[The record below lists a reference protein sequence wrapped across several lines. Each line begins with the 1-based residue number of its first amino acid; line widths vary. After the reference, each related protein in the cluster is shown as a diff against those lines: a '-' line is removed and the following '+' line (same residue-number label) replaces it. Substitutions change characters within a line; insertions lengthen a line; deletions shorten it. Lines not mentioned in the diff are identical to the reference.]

1 MKFFSKIS
9 IVLLL
14 LIISSGL
21 SARNI
26 FTKTEKSIVCKA
38 NLVLTSATI
47 SGTTTVCQNAA
58 SPVITF
64 TGSGGIAPYTF
75 TYNINGG
82 ANIITAPSTG
92 NTITISAPTGVVGVF
107 IYNLISVKDSTNA
120 TQNQTG
126 SATVTVSAPPTVDFT
141 FTNDN
146 TCSGTALQFTSNVIG
161 SGTYVYS
168 WNFGDA
174 STLSNQQNPSHSF
187 TSLGCGT
194 ATFNVVLTITGGGCT
209 VTRNRTVTV
218 KQKPDISFS
227 DNINPFDPFSNC
239 NNAAANPV
247 YSIIVENTSAS
258 SCISSYSINWGDGN
272 TQSNITFPI
281 NHTYNLIGA
290 YSMVITANGNNGC
303 SNSKTY
309 IIKNVSNPLGG
320 INSPGSTQNLCAPTA
335 NLQFSISNWGSNSL
349 DTTYSIDYGDS
360 STLFLTQNQLN
371 SSIYYNS
378 ANPSSSTNYPIPHVY
393 TTSSCPATS
402 FEVRLDVTNA
412 CGTTPFT
419 LGNISILTK
428 PVADFTSPPNGCV
441 NTSILFTNTT
451 LAGYGQGCV
460 QSSIYTWNFGDG
472 SPTITTPLSPPQN
485 ISHTYLTPGIYT
497 VTLTAQNFC
506 GITTKTQQICV
517 EPPLVPLFSLNT
529 TSGCTPLAVSA
540 TNTTNLTNQ
549 CTTPTYLWQ
558 VTHTPLYCATST
570 VTIPNQTTQNASF
583 NFITPGTYN
592 IRLTATNSCGAVTSA
607 VQTVTVKKPPTA
619 SINAIPNF
627 CGTAAI
633 TPSAVVDGCAPA
645 SSVLTYAWNF
655 PGGFP
660 SSSSAV
666 SPGTVNYAATGN
678 YTVSLTV
685 ANECG
690 VSTTAT
696 EAFLVS
702 VSPTITNTTLSQ
714 TICSG
719 TQTTLVNIT
728 ANPAGTTFSW
738 TALATSGI
746 TGFTPSGNSNTI
758 PVQTLTTTNTSPGT
772 VTYTITPSIGS
783 CVGTAVQ
790 YVITV
795 NPEPTFTSQPLPSTA
810 CQGAALA
817 PLSVAITSAGGSP
830 LYQWYSNTVNNTT
843 SGTLI
848 TGATNATYT
857 PSSSAI
863 GALYYYC
870 LITLSSGG
878 CASLTSATATVTI
891 SPLAT
896 ITLQPLAT
904 QDICVGVTIPSPLTI
919 NFSGG
924 TGTATYQWFS
934 NTSNSIVGGTAIPGA
949 TNASYTPTVFTSPGT
964 FYYYVVLTLSG
975 NGCGATTSTVAAI
988 NVSADPTI
996 SSQPNA
1002 SQTLCQG
1009 TIPTTLS
1016 VTAVGGLGAFSYQ
1029 WYAAPAT
1036 LIPSAI
1042 SSTFVPDTNIVGT
1055 TNYYCI
1061 VSQPGLGCEVT
1072 SANAQVVVVP
1082 APTISSQPQSSA
1094 ICVGGVPNPL
1104 SVTYTNGTGAASYQW
1119 YDGAGLISGATA
1131 ATFTPTLTATTSYY
1145 CIVTFS
1151 SGGCTNIT
1159 SNTAVITVEPL
1170 PTINLQPI
1178 LTQSV
1183 CVGGVIPPLTVS
1195 YLNGAGTPTY
1205 QWYSNSTNATTGGT
1219 PVGTNSASFSP
1230 PVFNTSGTFY
1240 YYTTVSLSGNGC
1252 GAATSNSSE
1261 VIVVADPILNTQPFA
1276 AQTLCQGTTPT
1287 TLAITASGGLGVIS
1301 YQWYSN
1307 SPPNTLLA
1315 GATNDTYIPDTSVPG
1330 TTSYYCVVSQPG
1342 LGCEVA
1348 SNLAAV
1354 NVVPAPLFTTQ
1365 PQNRAVCEGG
1375 TVAPINVA
1383 YSNGTGVASY
1393 QWYSNSTNSNSGGT
1407 IIIGATINT
1416 FNPPSSN
1423 VGTVY
1428 YYCEITFSSGGC
1440 TLITSNTAEVTIF
1453 QIPVIVA
1460 QNVVT
1465 CTGDLL
1471 NFIPQPSSGNI
1482 IPTNTFYTWNLI
1494 SINPLGSVTG
1504 ATTET
1509 VPQSGL
1515 IQTLVSSINQVATV
1529 TYIVTPVAGI
1539 CNGNSFTVEVLV
1551 YPKPVVIFDIANQTI
1566 CDGSSSS
1573 LVTLSSATP
1582 GATTFTWTAIV
1593 PAGISGAILSGTD
1606 TIPVQTLVNSTAIPL
1621 TVTYAAVGTFT
1632 SNSVGCDG
1640 PASIYS
1646 ITVNPTIISS
1656 GTVSNYNGYGVSFF
1670 GATDGFIDLTVT
1682 GGSETYTYVWS
1693 GSNGFSATTEDLNG
1707 IPAGT
1712 YSVIVSDGF
1721 CVPTILTFILTQPPE
1736 LLFQEDLSVH
1746 VNLICFGDN
1755 NGVLGITI
1763 TQESVPPYD
1772 FQVINSSGTI
1782 VNTILNDTGL
1792 HQVFTGLGADTYSV
1806 KIIDANGGV
1815 KILNGIIITQPNDI
1829 VVTAATTPITCY
1841 GANNASI
1848 TLTVSG
1854 GTGPYTAQ
1862 WDNLATG
1869 FFQDNLSAATYI
1881 ILVTDTNNC
1890 TKSISVVIPEAL
1902 LFTVNPIVKN
1912 ISCFGSND
1920 GSINLN
1926 FVGGIPAINLAWSD
1940 GSTAG
1945 TTRNNLG
1952 PGTYSVTIIDGTPCT
1967 IARTFTIVEPQPLVL
1982 SANLTNAFDCN
1993 DANSGAIN
2001 LLVSGGTPPFV
2012 YSWSNGATTEDLSA
2026 ITGGNY
2032 FVTVTDANGC
2042 TQTGQYVISRPAPIG
2057 IAITTQTDFDCD
2069 TRYVYQDFMAQVS
2082 GGIPPYQL
2090 QWSSGTSSGVNN
2102 EIMHSNVNGAVLL
2115 TVTDS
2120 YGCVATNVVNV
2131 ATPALGYSSFDTT
2144 STGYTTYGI
2153 YSIGDPI
2160 QFQSIFTGDYVSIS
2174 WDFGDGTFSTEL
2186 NPVHMYNIPKDYIIK
2201 QTVTYPFGCIY
2212 VQTISLIVEKGYV
2225 LVVPTA
2231 FTPNGDGLNDTFRP
2245 VTKALNN
2252 VQLDIYDTW
2261 GSLIYSEKGDVL
2273 KGWDAKIKGINAE
2286 NGNYYSKVS
2295 AETFYGTI
2303 VNSNQTFVLIK

>member
-1 MKFFSKIS
+1 MKFVLKIGLVLVFFGVHCGLFARNVFFSDFKTKEVS
-9 IVLLL
+9 LNLLL
-14 LIISSGL
+14 P
-21 SARNI
+21 
-26 FTKTEKSIVCKA
+26 T
-38 NLVLTSATI
+38 ATI

-58 SPVITF
+58 GPVITF
-64 TGSGGIAPYTF
+64 TGSGGTAPYTF

-82 ANIITAPSTG
+82 ANIVTPPSIG
-92 NTITISAPTGVVGVF
+92 NTITIAAPTGVVGVY
-107 IYNLISVKDSTNA
+107 IYNLISVKDNTNA
-120 TQNQTG
+120 TQNQSG

-141 FTNDN
+141 FTNDT
-146 TCSGTALQFTSNVIG
+146 TCSGTALQFTSNVVG
-161 SGTYVYS
+161 TGTYVYS
-168 WNFGDA
+168 WNFGDG
-174 STLSNQQNPSHSF
+174 TPLSNQQNPTHSF

-194 ATFNVVLTITGGGCT
+194 ATFTVILTITGGGCT

-218 KQKPDISFS
+218 KQKPDISFI
-227 DNINPFDPFSNC
+227 DTINPFDPFSNC

-247 YSIIVENTSAS
+247 YSIIVGNTSAS
-258 SCISSYSINWGDGN
+258 NCISSYSINWGDGN

-360 STLFLTQNQLN
+360 ATLFLTQNQLN

-378 ANPSSSTNYPIPHVY
+378 GNPSISTNYPIPHIY

-428 PVADFTSPPNGCV
+428 PLADFTSPPNGCV

-506 GITTKTQQICV
+506 GITTKTQQICI
-517 EPPLVPLFSLNT
+517 EPPLIPQFTLNT
-529 TSGCTPLAVSA
+529 TSSCAPVAVTA
-540 TNTTNLTNQ
+540 TNSTDLTNQ
-549 CTTPTYLWQ
+549 CSGATYLWQ

-570 VTIPNQTTQNASF
+570 VTIPNQTTQNATY
-583 NFITPGTYN
+583 NFTESGTYA
-592 IRLTATNSCGAVTSA
+592 IKLTMTNSCGSVNTTQ
-607 VQTVTVKKPPTA
+607 VVTVKKPPTVTIA
-619 SINAIPNF
+619 AFNNACGSANINPTATAIN
-627 CGTAAI
+627 
-633 TPSAVVDGCAPA
+633 CAPA
-645 SSVLTYAWNF
+645 SSVLTYAWSF
-655 PGGFP
+655 PGGTP
-660 SSSSAV
+660 ATASTLI
-666 SPGTVNYAATGN
+666 PGTISYPAGGP
-678 YTVSLTV
+678 YTVSLIV
-685 ANECG
+685 SNECG
-690 VSTTAT
+690 ASNTAT
-696 EAFLVS
+696 QSFS
-702 VSPTITNTTLSQ
+702 VNTAPVITNTNLSQ

-719 TQTTLVNIT
+719 TQTTLVNVT
-728 ANPAGTTFSW
+728 ANPSGTTFSW
-738 TALATSGI
+738 TAVATSGI
-746 TGFTPSGNSNTI
+746 AGFTPSGNSNTI

-795 NPEPTFTSQPLPSTA
+795 NPAPTFTIQPTGSTG
-810 CQGAALA
+810 CQGASLA
-817 PLSVAITSAGGSP
+817 PLSVAISSAGGSP

-848 TGATNATYT
+848 PGETNATYT
-857 PSSSAI
+857 PPSSAI
-863 GALYYYC
+863 GTLYYYC
-870 LITLSSGG
+870 MITLSSGG
-878 CASLTSATATVTI
+878 CASLTSATAAITI
-891 SPLAT
+891 TPIAT

-904 QDICVGVTIPSPLTI
+904 QNICVGVTIASPLTV
-919 NFSGG
+919 NFTGG
-924 TGTATYQWFS
+924 TGTASYQWFS
-934 NTSNSIVGGTAIPGA
+934 NTSNSTVGGIAIPGA
-949 TNASYTPTVFTSPGT
+949 TNASYTPAVFTIPGT

-975 NGCGATTSTVAAI
+975 NGCGTTTSAVAAI
-988 NVSADPTI
+988 NVSADPTF

-1002 SQTLCQG
+1002 TQTLCQG
-1009 TIPTTLS
+1009 TTPVTLS

-1036 LIPSAI
+1036 LITSATN
-1042 SSTFVPDTNIVGT
+1042 STFVPDTNIVGT

-1072 SANAQVVVVP
+1072 SANAQVIVVP
-1082 APTISSQPQSSA
+1082 APTISSQPQSDA
-1094 ICVGGVPNPL
+1094 ICIGGVPNPL
-1104 SVTYTNGTGAASYQW
+1104 SVAYTNGTGTASYQW
-1119 YDGAGLISGATA
+1119 YDGTGLIPGATN

-1178 LTQSV
+1178 VTQSI
-1183 CVGGVIPPLTVS
+1183 CVGGVIPTLTVS

-1230 PVFNTSGTFY
+1230 PPFNTAGTFY
-1240 YYTTVSLSGNGC
+1240 YYATVSLSGNGC
-1252 GAATSNSSE
+1252 GTATSNSAE
-1261 VIVVADPILNTQPFA
+1261 VIVVADPTLSAQPFTT
-1276 AQTLCQGTTPT
+1276 QTLCQGTTPT
-1287 TLAITASGGLGVIS
+1287 TLAVTASGGLGS
-1301 YQWYSN
+1301 FTYQWYSN
-1307 SPPNTLLA
+1307 SPPNTLLP
-1315 GATNDTYIPDTSVPG
+1315 GETNNTYIPNTSVPG
-1330 TTSYYCVVSQPG
+1330 TNTYYCIVSQPG
-1342 LGCEVA
+1342 LGCEVV
-1348 SNLAAV
+1348 SNLAEV
-1354 NVVPAPLFTTQ
+1354 VVVPAPLITTQ
-1365 PQNRAVCEGG
+1365 PQDRAVCEGG

-1393 QWYSNSTNSNSGGT
+1393 QWFSNSTNSNSGGT
-1407 IIIGATINT
+1407 IIIGATT
-1416 FNPPSSN
+1416 DSYNPPSTN

-1440 TLITSNTAEVTIF
+1440 TLITSNTAEVSIF

-1465 CTGDLL
+1465 CSGDLL
-1471 NFIPQPSSGNI
+1471 NFVPQPGSGNTV
-1482 IPTNTFYTWNLI
+1482 PVNTVYTWNVV

-1504 ATTET
+1504 ATNET
-1509 VPQSGL
+1509 VPQTGL
-1515 IQTLVSSINQVATV
+1515 IQTLVNSTNQVGTV
-1529 TYIVTPVAGI
+1529 TYAVTPIAGI
-1539 CNGNSFTVEVLV
+1539 CTGNSFTVDVLV
-1551 YPKPVVIFDIANQTI
+1551 YPKPVVVFDIADQTI
-1566 CDGSSSS
+1566 CNGTNSSS
-1573 LVTLSSATP
+1573 VTLSSSTP
-1582 GATTFTWTAIV
+1582 GAITFNWTATV

-1606 TIPVQTLVNSTAIPL
+1606 VIPVQTLVNSTTTPL
-1621 TVTYAAVGTFT
+1621 TVTYISVGTF
-1632 SNSVGCDG
+1632 NFNGVGCDG

-1646 ITVNPTIISS
+1646 ITVNPTIVAT
-1656 GTVSNYNGYGVSFF
+1656 GTTSNYNGYGVSFF
-1670 GATDGFIDLTVT
+1670 GATDGSIDLTVT
-1682 GGSETYTYVWS
+1682 GGSGVYTYTWS
-1693 GSNGFSATTEDLNG
+1693 GPNGFTATTEDLNG
-1707 IPAGT
+1707 IAAGT
-1712 YSVIVSDGF
+1712 YSVIIDDGF
-1721 CVPTILTFILTQPPE
+1721 CTPTILTFTLTQPPE
-1736 LLFQEDLSVH
+1736 LLFQENISVH
-1746 VNLICFGDN
+1746 VDLICFGDS

-1772 FQVINSSGTI
+1772 FQLINSSGI
-1782 VNTILNDTGL
+1782 VVNTIINDTGL
-1792 HQVFTGLGADTYSV
+1792 NQVFTGLVADTYSV

-1829 VVTAATTPITCY
+1829 VITAATTPITCY
-1841 GANNASI
+1841 GANDASI

-1854 GTGPYTAQ
+1854 GTGPYSAQ

-1869 FFQDNLSAATYI
+1869 FFQDNLSAATYS
-1881 ILVTDTNNC
+1881 ILVTDSNNC
-1890 TKSISVVIPEAL
+1890 TKPISVVIPEAL

-1912 ISCFGSND
+1912 VSCFGAND

-1926 FVGGIPAINLAWSD
+1926 FVGGIPAITLSWSD

-1967 IARTFTIVEPQPLVL
+1967 IARTFTIVEPQPLVVG
-1982 SANLTNAFDCN
+1982 ANLTDAFDCN

-2001 LLVSGGTPPFV
+2001 LLVSGGTPPFA

-2032 FVTVTDANGC
+2032 LVTVTDANGC

-2057 IAITTQTDFDCD
+2057 IAITTNTDFDCD
-2069 TRYVYQDFMAQVS
+2069 TRYVYQDFTAQVS

-2090 QWSSGTSSGVNN
+2090 QWSNGTISGVNN
-2102 EIMHSNVNGAVLL
+2102 EIMHSDVNGAVLL

-2120 YGCVATNVVNV
+2120 YGCIATNVVDV

-2144 STGYTTYGI
+2144 SIGYTTYGI

-2160 QFQSIFTGDYVSIS
+2160 QFQSDITGDYVSIS

-2186 NPVHMYNIPKDYIIK
+2186 NPVHTYNIPKDYIVK
-2201 QTVTYPFGCIY
+2201 QTVTYPFGCVYI
-2212 VQTISLIVEKGYV
+2212 QIISLLVEKGYV

-2231 FTPNGDGLNDTFRP
+2231 FTPNSDGLNDTFRP
-2245 VTKALNN
+2245 VTKALKN

-2273 KGWDAKIKGINAE
+2273 TGWDAKISGRNAE